1 VIGLKK
7 AGLVALG
14 WLAFCL
20 GFAGIFLPGL
30 PTTIFWIVAA
40 LCFLKTNER
49 MYRRIVGDKRFGPG
63 IRLFVEEGKISR
75 RGKWISIAA
84 MAFGATV
91 GALAMPRPVLKL
103 IVAGA
108 AAFGCLWVLIL
119 PVPEART
126 KSAEELDN
134 KNHS

>member
-1 VIGLKK
+1 MNGFKK

-40 LCFLKTNER
+40 LCFLRTNER
-49 MYRRIVGDKRFGPG
+49 MYRRIVHDKRFGPG

-84 MAFGATV
+84 MAFGATI
-91 GALAMPRPVLKL
+91 GALAMPRPALKL

-108 AAFGCLWVLIL
+108 AAVGCLWVLFL
-119 PVPEART
+119 PVPETRT
-126 KSAEELDN
+126 KSAEDLNAE
-134 KNHS
+134 NHP